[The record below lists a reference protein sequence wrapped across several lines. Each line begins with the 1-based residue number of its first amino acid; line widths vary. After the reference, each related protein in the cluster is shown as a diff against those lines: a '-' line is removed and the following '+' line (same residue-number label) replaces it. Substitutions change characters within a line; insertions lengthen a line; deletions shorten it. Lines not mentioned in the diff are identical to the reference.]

1 MIASRLF
8 KALQQRGIQ
17 QVLATSQRT
26 TTMPFYNAPA
36 RFFSSEQSGEEN
48 ASGDESEEVPEPEPV
63 PEPVPEPTPAPKA
76 QPAAQPAAAA
86 APMDPLDRSLFQ
98 PFSVGN
104 IKVIEST
111 PDHKPPSE
119 EDTIEGRYSGVLF
132 TTASQNGDLYN
143 VYEDLRFMQEIYRN
157 SEQFRLFTE
166 NGGVGSKEIAQ
177 LNAALQE
184 TAPFSDTT
192 MRFLTVLAENKRLN
206 QINDIAE
213 KYAKLYQEF
222 NKEEKIT
229 IISAMDLTEDQKSQ
243 VVSALQAN
251 PSNEGKQFTIDYE
264 VDETIMGGLQM
275 YTESEFMDMS
285 LASRYD
291 RISAEVS
298 KLGN

>member
-8 KALQQRGIQ
+8 KSLQQRGIQ
-17 QVLATSQRT
+17 QVLATSQRAT
-26 TTMPFYNAPA
+26 HMPFYNTPV
-36 RFFSSEQSGEEN
+36 RFFSNTEEGSGEEN
-48 ASGDESEEVPEPEPV
+48 ASGDEVEETPEPEPVSEPEPV
-63 PEPVPEPTPAPKA
+63 PEPEPTPAPQA
-76 QPAAQPAAAA
+76 QPAAQQA

-177 LNAALQE
+177 LNAAL
-184 TAPFSDTT
+184 
-192 MRFLTVLAENKRLN
+192 
-206 QINDIAE
+206 
-213 KYAKLYQEF
+213 
-222 NKEEKIT
+222 
-229 IISAMDLTEDQKSQ
+229 
-243 VVSALQAN
+243 
-251 PSNEGKQFTIDYE
+251 
-264 VDETIMGGLQM
+264 
-275 YTESEFMDMS
+275 
-285 LASRYD
+285 
-291 RISAEVS
+291 
-298 KLGN
+298 

>member
-8 KALQQRGIQ
+8 KSLQQRGIQ
-17 QVLATSQRT
+17 QVLATSQRAT
-26 TTMPFYNAPA
+26 SMPFYNTPA
-36 RFFSSEQSGEEN
+36 RFFSNTESGSDAEN
-48 ASGDESEEVPEPEPV
+48 ASGDEVEETPE

-177 LNAALQE
+177 LNAAL
-184 TAPFSDTT
+184 
-192 MRFLTVLAENKRLN
+192 
-206 QINDIAE
+206 
-213 KYAKLYQEF
+213 
-222 NKEEKIT
+222 
-229 IISAMDLTEDQKSQ
+229 
-243 VVSALQAN
+243 
-251 PSNEGKQFTIDYE
+251 
-264 VDETIMGGLQM
+264 
-275 YTESEFMDMS
+275 
-285 LASRYD
+285 
-291 RISAEVS
+291 
-298 KLGN
+298 

>member
-1 MIASRLF
+1 MIASRLY
-8 KALQQRGIQ
+8 KALQHRGIH

-26 TTMPFYNAPA
+26 TNMPFYNTPV
-36 RFFSSEQSGEEN
+36 RFFSKSEDELSGEEN
-48 ASGDESEEVPEPEPV
+48 ESNDEVEDIPE

-76 QPAAQPAAAA
+76 QPAAHQAAAA
-86 APMDPLDRSLFQ
+86 MDPLDRSLFQ

-104 IKVIEST
+104 IKRIDST

-143 VYEDLRFMQEIYRN
+143 VYEDLQFMREIYKN

-166 NGGVGSKEIAQ
+166 NGGVGSNEIAK
-177 LNAALQE
+177 LNVALKE
-184 TAPFSDTT
+184 TATFSDTT

-229 IISAMDLTEDQKSQ
+229 IISASDLSD
-243 VVSALQAN
+243 
-251 PSNEGKQFTIDYE
+251 D
-264 VDETIMGGLQM
+264 
-275 YTESEFMDMS
+275 
-285 LASRYD
+285 
-291 RISAEVS
+291 
-298 KLGN
+298 